1 MKKDTIKTI
10 IIGAIIGLILGTFFL
25 FILPGMM
32 KYKNKDEAGS
42 TQAVTEALADNNAGS
57 EETGNTALPDENVTN
72 GETANTDGSGTDN
85 EAANAGTT
93 ASNYP
98 AWDAGATYNGGDK
111 VVYQNKVYKAKWWTQ
126 NETPGQAEVW
136 EDTMETPVAA
146 DNTDSEE
153 ASEPV
158 VAERDYTAPENFK
171 VCGYYPSWKPGD
183 LNKIRYDVLTHIIY
197 AFAIPTNDGK
207 LLPLDNADAAKKI
220 IKSAHKSDCKVLL
233 AIGGWS
239 YNDVPLEATF
249 VAATETAEKRA
260 TFVQEILKMCDD
272 YGFDGIDMD
281 WEHPRVDGNSGK
293 QYEALMVELSEE
305 LHKRGKVLT
314 SAVISG
320 ATADGNTFYDAA
332 AHSDAVLNAVDWL
345 HVMAYDGG
353 DGERHSQYDFAVN
366 SGKYWHE
373 TRGLP
378 SSKVVLGVPF
388 YARPSWE
395 SYENILAANGDA
407 WKKDNVTYNGME
419 VWLNSADT
427 IQKKTIYALDNLGG
441 VMIWE
446 ITQDTTDKEKSLM
459 TAIKEAIAS
468 KN

>member
-1 MKKDTIKTI
+1 MQ
-10 IIGAIIGLILGTFFL
+10 
-25 FILPGMM
+25 M
-32 KYKNKDEAGS
+32 
-42 TQAVTEALADNNAGS
+42 Q
-57 EETGNTALPDENVTN
+57 
-72 GETANTDGSGTDN
+72 
-85 EAANAGTT
+85 
-93 ASNYP
+93 
-98 AWDAGATYNGGDK
+98 
-111 VVYQNKVYKAKWWTQ
+111 
-126 NETPGQAEVW
+126 
-136 EDTMETPVAA
+136 
-146 DNTDSEE
+146 
-153 ASEPV
+153 
-158 VAERDYTAPENFK
+158 R
-171 VCGYYPSWKPGD
+171 
-183 LNKIRYDVLTHIIY
+183 
-197 AFAIPTNDGK
+197 
-207 LLPLDNADAAKKI
+207 KKI

-249 VAATETAEKRA
+249 VAATETDAKRK

-320 ATADGNTFYDAA
+320 ATADGNTYYDAA
-332 AHSDAVLNAVDWL
+332 AHSDKVLEAVDWL
-345 HVMAYDGG
+345 HIMAYDGG

-366 SGKYWHE
+366 CGKYWHE

-427 IQKKTIYALDNLGG
+427 IQKKTIYAMDNLGG

-459 TAIKEAIAS
+459 TAIKEAIAG